1 MDADGVVAGVDRVPG
16 EGAHGR
22 VHTAAGRADV
32 HHLEESRHV
41 RTVHNTSRHY
51 ITRDDSHTARFH
63 PVFSAVGKGG
73 FDLGEEIVQ
82 PDK

>member
-41 RTVHNTSRHY
+41 RTVHNTSRHDMNP
-51 ITRDDSHTARFH
+51 IPRDSIRFSPPLARGA
-63 PVFSAVGKGG
+63 ST
-73 FDLGEEIVQ
+73 
-82 PDK
+82 